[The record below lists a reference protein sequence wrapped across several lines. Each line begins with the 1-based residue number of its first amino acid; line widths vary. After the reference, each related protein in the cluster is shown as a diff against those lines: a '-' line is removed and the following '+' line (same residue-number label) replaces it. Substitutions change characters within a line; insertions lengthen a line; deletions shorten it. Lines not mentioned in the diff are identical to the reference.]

1 MRFSVPTLLAFIV
14 GISFVC
20 IALLNA
26 NEIWAR
32 ATFSIAMAALLTSFV
47 AALYSSGAR
56 RAFWIGFAVFGCGYS
71 LMYWN
76 PLGNSGKQL
85 ITNDC
90 LAIVLERLPASH
102 ETART
107 QDIYHTIGRLNARRD
122 IFFRVGH
129 TLWIVILA
137 LAGGFIA
144 RFFYLQRQKQDARF
158 SEHSWKQ

>member
-1 MRFSVPTLLAFIV
+1 LASIA

-26 NEIWAR
+26 NEVWER

-56 RAFWIGFAVFGCGYS
+56 RAFWIGFAVFGSGYS
-71 LMYWN
+71 LLYWN
-76 PLGNSGKQL
+76 PLGNTGHEL

-102 ETART
+102 GMART
-107 QDIYHTIGRLNARRD
+107 QDIYQRVGMLNARRD

-129 TLWIVILA
+129 TLWTVILA
-137 LAGGFIA
+137 LAGGLIA
-144 RFFYLQRQKQDARF
+144 RFFYLQRQKQDARLP
-158 SEHSWKQ
+158 EHSPKQ